1 MVPSGSG
8 HAREPRGSGRGTTR
22 KHEGTHETYRGRRA
36 WSLGAFTSS
45 AALSARTP
53 MAREELTI
61 FKCLQVQLW
70 YGTPGY
76 GATRECR
83 TAEEMSNTSTDISG
97 GRRHFVTR
105 DLARVSSIAFTLSDS
120 FPHISIDAST
130 SSRAYAL
137 YTRPLNLLVG
147 RSDVNFF
154 FTSSDRF
161 RWGRVYPLRL
171 PLRSSLPSTPENA
184 PPRRI
189 WRSSSRGATVSPN
202 PSSRSGGPRTKTKA
216 SGKG

>member
-1 MVPSGSG
+1 MHRARAAVRLELLVRIACVGWRASETRGRSGRERAAGEGERVVRGASVVVPSGSG

-76 GATRECR
+76 GDNAR
-83 TAEEMSNTSTDISG
+83 MSNRRRNVEHFDRYF
-97 GRRHFVTR
+97 GRTRHFVTR

-130 SSRAYAL
+130 SSASVRVVHAPVEPSCRA
-137 YTRPLNLLVG
+137 
-147 RSDVNFF
+147 
-154 FTSSDRF
+154 F
-161 RWGRVYPLRL
+161 RR
-171 PLRSSLPSTPENA
+171 
-184 PPRRI
+184 
-189 WRSSSRGATVSPN
+189 
-202 PSSRSGGPRTKTKA
+202 
-216 SGKG
+216 

>member
-1 MVPSGSG
+1 MHRARAAVRLELLVRIACVGWRASETRGRSGRERAAGEGERVVRGASVVVPSGSG

-76 GATRECR
+76 GDNAR
-83 TAEEMSNTSTDISG
+83 MSNRRRNVEHFDRYF
-97 GRRHFVTR
+97 GRTPALR
-105 DLARVSSIAFTLSDS
+105 DAR
-120 FPHISIDAST
+120 PG
-130 SSRAYAL
+130 SRIF
-137 YTRPLNLLVG
+137 
-147 RSDVNFF
+147 D
-154 FTSSDRF
+154 
-161 RWGRVYPLRL
+161 RVYAFGLVSAHLDRRL
-171 PLRSSLPSTPENA
+171 DQLASVRVVHAPVEPSCRA
-184 PPRRI
+184 FRR
-189 WRSSSRGATVSPN
+189 
-202 PSSRSGGPRTKTKA
+202 
-216 SGKG
+216 